1 MGDGRAKGEGGG
13 GDVGGV
19 VAGEEI
25 DVAVERVSLRCL
37 LALST
42 SNESR
47 RLRVIV
53 LVLQSC
59 PAAVSSDDDRDR
71 VGMPKLLSDGLPLYS
86 GVGRTIRRGE
96 GVRGVVIEEVIL
108 MERLLMQLFDERF
121 REGRIDSWRDQG
133 PVWRLLELKSA
144 ARKMLMEL

>member
-25 DVAVERVSLRCL
+25 DVAVERVSSRFL

-47 RLRVIV
+47 RLRVLV

-71 VGMPKLLSDGLPLYS
+71 VSMLKLLSGGLPLDS
-86 GVGRTIRRGE
+86 GVGRAIRRGE
-96 GVRGVVIEEVIL
+96 GVRGEVIEEVIL
-108 MERLLMQLFDERF
+108 ME
-121 REGRIDSWRDQG
+121 
-133 PVWRLLELKSA
+133 
-144 ARKMLMEL
+144 